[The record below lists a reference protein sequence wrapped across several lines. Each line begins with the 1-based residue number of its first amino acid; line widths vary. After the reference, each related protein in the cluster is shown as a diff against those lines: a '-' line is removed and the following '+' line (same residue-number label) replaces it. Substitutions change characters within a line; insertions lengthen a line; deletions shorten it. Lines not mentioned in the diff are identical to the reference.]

1 MTTPI
6 ALASKA
12 LPRLA
17 LALLLAVP
25 AAGLAA
31 APSGQ
36 AHEAHAMPGAK
47 APAKPPSPAAAQL
60 EKLKAL
66 AGTWTGKAAHGNSPG
81 EDTSV
86 IWRTTAAGSAV
97 VETIAPGTPHEMV
110 TVYHLDGDTLML
122 THYCAAGNQPTMRA
136 RPSKDA
142 SSITFDFV
150 RGSNMKPGDLHMH
163 SVRIALAG
171 EDRVETE
178 WTTWS
183 GGKAADS
190 AKFSLARQK

>member
-1 MTTPI
+1 M
-6 ALASKA
+6 
-12 LPRLA
+12 
-17 LALLLAVP
+17 
-25 AAGLAA
+25 LAA
-31 APSGQ
+31 TT
-36 AHEAHAMPGAK
+36 M
-47 APAKPPSPAAAQL
+47 L
-60 EKLKAL
+60 
-66 AGTWTGKAAHGNSPG
+66 
-81 EDTSV
+81 
-86 IWRTTAAGSAV
+86 TTAVSGREAGSAPHWDARAAFESLKRLAGDWQGNLMTPDGPPMSARYRVTSGGSV
-97 VETIAPGTPHEMV
+97 VEEVLFPGTEQEMV
-110 TVYHLDGDTLML
+110 SMYHMDGKELVM